1 MRARA
6 QNPTMH
12 LLRPVLPDR
21 AVVRRRSPLELFML
35 LSPHRA
41 QRSRRDSFFQP
52 TVRLL
57 SKLLRRLRWNCY
69 ARNWLENRLGVCH
82 RTDSPWRTCVPSGVL
97 TRFVFSAKGAVSLQ
111 PGASPQEFKLASKQ
125 ALKVRF
131 KLRRSIELVPAMNCA
146 FSAGFCG
153 L

>member
-1 MRARA
+1 M
-6 QNPTMH
+6 
-12 LLRPVLPDR
+12 
-21 AVVRRRSPLELFML
+21 
-35 LSPHRA
+35 
-41 QRSRRDSFFQP
+41 
-52 TVRLL
+52 
-57 SKLLRRLRWNCY
+57 
-69 ARNWLENRLGVCH
+69 
-82 RTDSPWRTCVPSGVL
+82 PSGFL